1 MMYPWPT
8 LRDWPKLL
16 LAVVGGRLAIEAIH
30 GALGPAGRG
39 VTSFL
44 ETILLLA
51 AGYAV
56 CWLGYRAHLREG
68 AARFMAMSPRERAV
82 MIGDK
87 ERLEREG
94 GADDPRD

>member
-16 LAVVGGRLAIEAIH
+16 LVVIGGRLVIEWIH
-30 GALGPAGRG
+30 GALGPADRG

-56 CWLGYRAHLREG
+56 CWYGFRAQLREG
-68 AARFMAMSPRERAV
+68 HARMVQDALRNM
-82 MIGDK
+82 